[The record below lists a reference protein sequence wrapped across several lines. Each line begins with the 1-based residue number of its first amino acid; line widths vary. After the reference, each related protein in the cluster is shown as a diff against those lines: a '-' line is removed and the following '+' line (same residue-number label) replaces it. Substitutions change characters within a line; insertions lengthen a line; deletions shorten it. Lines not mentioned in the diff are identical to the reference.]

1 MREIAA
7 SLYGFVTSYL
17 YWLHVPKMGVIDV
30 VEILIIALFL
40 YYLIK
45 LIKGTRVWTLFK
57 GILIILL
64 FVCIAAI
71 FQMNTILWLF
81 GRLLN
86 FGIIALL
93 IIFQPELRRALERL
107 GRNNPL
113 TMLFKFDTSKSGE
126 QLFSDKTIN
135 EMVRACVEMGKH
147 RTGALIVIERG
158 IRLDEYIR
166 TGILLDSMIS
176 SQLILNIFEHNTPL
190 HDGAVIMRGDRFI
203 AATCYLPLSD
213 NRSLSK
219 ELGTRH
225 RAAVG
230 ISEVSDAVTVV
241 VSEETGG
248 ISIAQD
254 GKLRR
259 NLSDTELKTYL
270 RRVAGNEEKPE
281 TYLQKLRRKR
291 RNHAEKDI
299 ETPDK

>member
-17 YWLHVPKMGVIDV
+17 YWLHVPKLGVIDI
-30 VEILIIALFL
+30 VEIVIIALFL

-64 FVCIAAI
+64 FVLIAAI

-113 TMLFKFDTSKSGE
+113 TMLFKFDFSKPDE
-126 QLFSDKTIN
+126 KLFSDKTIN
-135 EMVRACVEMGKH
+135 EMVRACVEMGKN

-158 IRLDEYIR
+158 VRLDEYVR
-166 TGILLDSMIS
+166 TGIVLDSVIS

-190 HDGAVIMRGDRFI
+190 HDGAVIMRGDRFV

-219 ELGTRH
+219 DLGTRH

-248 ISIAQD
+248 ISVAQD
-254 GKLRR
+254 GMLTR
-259 NLSDTELKTYL
+259 NMTGEDLKTYL
-270 RRVAGNEEKPE
+270 KKVAGSTEKPE
-281 TYLQKLRRKR
+281 TLKEKLKR
-291 RNHAEKDI
+291 RRRSHAEKDI
-299 ETPDK
+299 ETSDK